1 MLTPPEMVRAAV
13 PSVYIALAVDP
24 VTVGMVCWMQET
36 ALFPGAEPPPWMI
49 LSWSL
54 HWFVVM
60 VPVNFPVVL
69 L

>member
-1 MLTPPEMVRAAV
+1 
-13 PSVYIALAVDP
+13 
-24 VTVGMVCWMQET
+24 MVCWMQET